1 MLFKTYFK
9 LIPIPDDLDLSPKGK
24 VSHQGFR
31 NQKYKSV
38 KKIML
43 YTALSVFSFQALA
56 QQTVKGRVYEDVN
69 KNGRQDKNEKGIAG
83 VGVSNGV
90 QVVRTDSKG
99 NYELPAN
106 KDQIIFAIKPGGY
119 AFPLNE
125 HNLPQFYYIHKPQGS
140 PQGFKYEGVPPTG
153 ALPKSIDFALHSAKG
168 SDDFKVLLFGDP
180 QPYTMDQIEYFDEAI
195 IREVA
200 ARKDFAFGISLGD
213 LVGDTLDLHLPYL
226 DKIKK
231 LGTSWYNV

>member
-1 MLFKTYFK
+1 
-9 LIPIPDDLDLSPKGK
+9 
-24 VSHQGFR
+24 
-31 NQKYKSV
+31 
-38 KKIML
+38 
-43 YTALSVFSFQALA
+43 
-56 QQTVKGRVYEDVN
+56 
-69 KNGRQDKNEKGIAG
+69 G

-231 LGTSWYNV
+231 LGTSWYNVMGNHDMNYEATSDSLSDETFEKHFGPANYSFNYGQAHIIILDDILYPHPLTGKGYWAGFRESQFEFIKNDLALVDK